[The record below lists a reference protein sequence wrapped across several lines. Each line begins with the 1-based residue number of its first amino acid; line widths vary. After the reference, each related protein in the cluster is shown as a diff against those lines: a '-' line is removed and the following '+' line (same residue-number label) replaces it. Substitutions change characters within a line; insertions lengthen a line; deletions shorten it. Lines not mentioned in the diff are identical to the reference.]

1 MVVILLS
8 GRRALPPH
16 PRKGDRDPGHPHQ
29 PRQAERRPRRPYASA
44 ERLLQP
50 PLGATL
56 SPEVCGEGEL
66 RPAQRRSPRSQAA
79 RRPGGVCEGEGTGA
93 FPVAVV
99 TVSPGR

>member
-1 MVVILLS
+1 MTATLAIRTS
-8 GRRALPPH
+8 RGRPCAVRASPC
-16 PRKGDRDPGHPHQ
+16 
-29 PRQAERRPRRPYASA
+29 ESA

-66 RPAQRRSPRSQAA
+66 RPAQRRSSRSQAA
-79 RRPGGVCEGEGTGA
+79 RRPGGVYEGEGTGA